1 MEKII
6 FETLLIDEK
15 FVGKVFPFLKSEY
28 FEKESDKVIFD
39 LIANYQVRYSVMPT
53 KESLM
58 VDLSERRDIKE
69 STFKESYE
77 AIRSFEEKTDNNLDW
92 LVDKTEKFCK
102 DRAIYNALM
111 KSVAIT
117 HDDTGTADK
126 GSIPH
131 LLSSALA
138 VTFDTSVGLSY
149 DDSIDALWEYYNS
162 EVAII
167 PTGLSIIDKV
177 TRGGLRKKTLSIIMA
192 TTGGGKTILM
202 CHIAANTMMEGKN
215 VLYISMEMS
224 EEMITQRIDAN
235 LMNIPMD
242 EIETMPYE
250 QYASRK
256 KAVLSRARGRL
267 VVKSYPTGSAS
278 ANNFRALL
286 SELEIK
292 QGFKPDLVC
301 IDYLNICASSR
312 LKAAESGSHQYPKA
326 VAEEAR
332 SLAIEFDYA
341 CLSATQSNRQGYG
354 TTDPDLT
361 HTSESMGLP
370 MTADLFFSLSTSDE
384 LEALGQVSMT
394 QLKNRFGDIN
404 RPRRFVLGLDRPKMR
419 FYDVE
424 DYAQDGIHQGAGQIN
439 PSSSM
444 GGSKSSSMG
453 GSKFSGFS

>member
-6 FETLLIDEK
+6 LETLLIDDK
-15 FVGKVFPFLKSEY
+15 YVGKVFPFLKSEY
-28 FEKESDKVIFD
+28 FEKESDKVVFD
-39 LIANYQVRYSVMPT
+39 LIADYQVRYSVMPT
-53 KESLM
+53 KESLL
-58 VDLSERRDIKE
+58 VELSERRDIKE
-69 STFKESYE
+69 STFKESYDT
-77 AIRSFEEKTDNNLDW
+77 IRAFVDKTDNQLDW

-102 DRAIYNALM
+102 DRAVYNALM
-111 KSVAIT
+111 KSVSIA
-117 HDDTGTADK
+117 HDETGKADK

-138 VTFDTSVGLSY
+138 VTFDSSVGLSY
-149 DDSIDALWEYYNS
+149 DDSIEALWEYYNS
-162 EVAII
+162 EVSII
-167 PTGLSIIDKV
+167 PTGLSMIDKV

-192 TTGGGKTILM
+192 TTGGGKTICM
-202 CHIAANTMMEGKN
+202 CHIAANAMMNGQN

-242 EIETMPYE
+242 EIETMDFE

-256 KAVLSRARGRL
+256 KAVLSRAKGRL
-267 VVKSYPTGSAS
+267 IVKAYPAGSAS

-292 QGFKPDLVC
+292 QNFKPDLVC

-312 LKAAESGSHQYPKA
+312 LKPSEAGSHQYPKA
-326 VAEEAR
+326 IAEEAR
-332 SLAIEFDYA
+332 SLAVEFDYA
-341 CLSATQSNRQGYG
+341 ALSATQSNRQGYA

-370 MTADLFFSLSTSDE
+370 VTADVFFSISTSDE
-384 LEALGQVSMT
+384 LEALGQVAMT

-404 RPRRFVLGLDRPKMR
+404 RPRRFVLGLDRPKMK

-424 DYAQDGIHQGAGQIN
+424 DYAQDGIIQSQGNITGGKSNKFAGIT
-439 PSSSM
+439 
-444 GGSKSSSMG
+444 
-453 GSKFSGFS
+453 